1 MLKEFEFFHGVV
13 FARILHGG
21 NVPVSIKSYPTPD
34 NASYIVNDSV
44 GIYIKY
50 SSKRLSPWRFSFQK
64 EHQDEILEMKN
75 KLGEVYTI
83 LVCNDDGIVCLSF
96 EELKE
101 VLDTKHE
108 DVEWISVARGPR
120 ERYEVKGHDGKLRLK
135 IGNSDFPAKIFE
147 PVKKGLGIFGW
158 LKK

>member
-13 FARILHGG
+13 FSRILHGG
-21 NVPVSIKSYPTPD
+21 NAPVSIRSYPTSD
-34 NASYIVNDSV
+34 NASYVVNDNA

-50 SSKRLSPWRFSFQK
+50 SSKRMSPWRFSFQK

-75 KLGEVYTI
+75 KLGEIYTI

-96 EELKE
+96 DELKE
-101 VLDTKHE
+101 VLDTEH
-108 DVEWISVARGPR
+108 DTVEWISVARGPR
-120 ERYEVKGHDGKLRLK
+120 EKYEIKGHDGKLRLK

-147 PVKKGLGIFGW
+147 PIKTTLGVFSW

>member
-13 FARILHGG
+13 FARILHDG
-21 NVPVSIKSYPTPD
+21 NLSLSIKNYPTSD
-34 NASYIVNDSV
+34 NASYIVNDNI

-75 KLGEVYTI
+75 ELGKAYTI

-96 EELKE
+96 DELKQ
-101 VLDTKHE
+101 VLDDQHSF
-108 DVEWISVARGPR
+108 EWISVARGPR
-120 ERYEVKGHDGKLRLK
+120 EKYEVKGHDGKLRFK
-135 IGNSDFPAKIFE
+135 IGNSDFPKKIF
-147 PVKKGLGIFGW
+147 
-158 LKK
+158 

>member
-21 NVPVSIKSYPTPD
+21 NAPVSIKSYPTSD
-34 NASYIVNDSV
+34 NASYVVNDNA

-50 SSKRLSPWRFSFQK
+50 SSKRMSPWRFSFQK
-64 EHQDEILEMKN
+64 EHQDEILDMKN
-75 KLGEVYTI
+75 RFGEIYTV
-83 LVCNDDGIVCLSF
+83 LVCNDDGIVCLNF
-96 EELKE
+96 DELKE
-101 VLDTKHE
+101 VLDKQH
-108 DVEWISVARGPR
+108 DAVEWVSVARGPR

-147 PVKKGLGIFGW
+147 PIKTKPGIFNW